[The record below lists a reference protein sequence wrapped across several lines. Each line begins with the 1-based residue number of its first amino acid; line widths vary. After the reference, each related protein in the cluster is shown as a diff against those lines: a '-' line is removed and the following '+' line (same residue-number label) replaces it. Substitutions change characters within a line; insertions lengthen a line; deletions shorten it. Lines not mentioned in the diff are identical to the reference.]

1 MPNNSPLNFAEILVC
16 LDGSKYSRAAVE
28 YATQIAVEH
37 NASLTGVGVIDL
49 PGILR
54 ASGPAPIGAMRSDE
68 LTEQHRVK
76 EAQGIVSQILKD
88 FEKTCREKDVR
99 YTIHSEAGS
108 PFRAIIE
115 ESKFHDFIILGQKT
129 FFRHG
134 IGRERGN
141 TLHRILHNGL
151 TAVFA
156 VPDSAREIK
165 KVLVA
170 YDNSVQV
177 TKAIQMFLLLHIWNQ
192 CDITLLNISNDA
204 NRAKQLLDRLGE
216 YVGRYGIQPAKVH
229 LRGRPD
235 KAILS
240 YIREHEIDL
249 LVMGAYGKR
258 TASEFVF
265 GSVTKSLVT
274 QAGIPLFIYH

>member
-1 MPNNSPLNFAEILVC
+1 MPNKSPLNFAEILVC
-16 LDGSKYSRAAVE
+16 LDGSKYSRAAAE

-37 NASLTGVGVIDL
+37 DASLTGVGVIDL

-54 ASGPAPIGAMRSDE
+54 AGGPAPIGAMRSDE
-68 LTEQHRVK
+68 LSEQHHVK
-76 EAQGIVSQILKD
+76 EARQVVAQILID
-88 FEKTCREKDVR
+88 FEKTCRDKNIR
-99 YTIHSEAGS
+99 YSIHSEAGT
-108 PFRAIIE
+108 PFREIIE

-134 IGRERGN
+134 VGRERGN

-156 VPDSAREIK
+156 VPDSVREIK

-170 YDNSVQV
+170 YDNSVQA
-177 TKAIQMFLLLHIWNQ
+177 TKAIQMFLLLHIWNR
-192 CDITLLNISNDA
+192 CDITLLNVNSDA
-204 NRAKQLLDRLGE
+204 ARAKQLLDRLGE
-216 YVGRYGIQPAKVH
+216 YVGRYGIQPSKVH

-240 YIREHEIDL
+240 YIRENEVDL

-265 GSVTKSLVT
+265 GSATKSLIDR
-274 QAGIPLFIYH
+274 ADIPLFIYH

>member
-1 MPNNSPLNFAEILVC
+1 MPNKSPLNFAEILVC
-16 LDGSKYSRAAVE
+16 LDGSKYSRAAAE

-37 NASLTGVGVIDL
+37 DASLTGVGVIDL

-68 LTEQHRVK
+68 LTEQHNVK
-76 EAQGIVSQILKD
+76 EARGIVAQILTD
-88 FEKTCREKDVR
+88 FEKTCREKDIR
-99 YTIHSEAGS
+99 YSIHSEAGS
-108 PFRAIIE
+108 PFREIIE

-151 TAVFA
+151 AAVFA
-156 VPDSAREIK
+156 VPDSVREIK
-165 KVLVA
+165 KVLIA

-192 CDITLLNISNDA
+192 CDITLLNVNNDA
-204 NRAKQLLDRLGE
+204 ARAKQLLDRLGE

-240 YIREHEIDL
+240 YLRENEVDL

-265 GSVTKSLVT
+265 GSATKTLIDH
-274 QAGIPLFIYH
+274 ADIPLFIYH

>member
-1 MPNNSPLNFAEILVC
+1 M
-16 LDGSKYSRAAVE
+16 
-28 YATQIAVEH
+28 
-37 NASLTGVGVIDL
+37 
-49 PGILR
+49 
-54 ASGPAPIGAMRSDE
+54 
-68 LTEQHRVK
+68 
-76 EAQGIVSQILKD
+76 KD
-88 FEKTCREKDVR
+88 FEKTCRENDIR

-134 IGRERGN
+134 IGREPGN

-265 GSVTKSLVT
+265 GSVDEIPCYSGRYSVVYLPLTTCSGFFAHQMSFNSAVASVMWRLGDWDAIAETERKRVVDDLVHEDR
-274 QAGIPLFIYH
+274 AYH

>member
-1 MPNNSPLNFAEILVC
+1 MATKNPLNFAEILVC
-16 LDGSKYSRAAVE
+16 LDGSKYSQAAVE

-37 NASLTGVGVIDL
+37 DASLTGVGVIDL

-68 LTEQHRVK
+68 LTEQHHVK
-76 EAQGIVSQILKD
+76 EARGIITQILKD
-88 FEKTCREKDVR
+88 FEGTCREKNIR
-99 YTIHSEAGS
+99 YSIHSEAGT
-108 PFRAIIE
+108 PFREIIE

-141 TLHRILHNGL
+141 TLHRILQNGL

-192 CDITLLNISNDA
+192 CDITLLNVNSDA
-204 NRAKQLLDRLGE
+204 TRAKQLLDRLGE

-235 KAILS
+235 RAILS
-240 YIREHEIDL
+240 YIQEHEVDL

-265 GSVTKSLVT
+265 GSATKSLIDR
-274 QAGIPLFIYH
+274 AEIPLFIYH